1 MKTLPENRRYAAA
14 ALRALKLGHVALA
27 IKLWDLAGN
36 KRGFGLDLE
45 GSR

>member
-1 MKTLPENRRYAAA
+1 MQHETKHSRRYAAA

-36 KRGFGLDLE
+36 NRGFGLDMD
-45 GSR
+45 